1 MNADRHDGTVRTAS
15 CYVENGS
22 DGSESGYYSDCS
34 SLGDFRPVAEFY
46 VDVKTLQAATSNSL
60 HSPRVLNSLV
70 STAGTLMMM
79 AAVVV
84 VVLMMLVVAAM
95 VVMLVVVVMV
105 VVVVVVVVMLMMLVP
120 RETAAV

>member
-22 DGSESGYYSDCS
+22 DGSKSGYYSDSS
-34 SLGDFRPVAEFY
+34 SLGDFLHVAEFY
-46 VDVKTLQAATSNSL
+46 VDVKTLQAATSNSF

-84 VVLMMLVVAAM
+84 AVVVVVVVVVMVLMMLVVAAM
-95 VVMLVVVVMV
+95 VVMVVVG
-105 VVVVVVVVMLMMLVP
+105 VVVVVMFSG
-120 RETAAV
+120 EK